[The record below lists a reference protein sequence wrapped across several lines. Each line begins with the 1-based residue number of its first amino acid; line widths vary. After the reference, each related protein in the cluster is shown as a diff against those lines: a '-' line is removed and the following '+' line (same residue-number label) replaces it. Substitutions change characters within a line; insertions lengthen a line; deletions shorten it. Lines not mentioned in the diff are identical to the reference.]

1 MRPILIEPL
10 KIEKLNIAI
19 ADLPKSLIGTK
30 IIQLSDLHYD
40 RVHLPEALFQEA
52 IVACN
57 REQPDLIVITGDLVT
72 DSSQTISDLAV
83 RLQQLNSKFGIYG
96 CLGNHDSS
104 VECVPERLITDLAKV
119 GIKILVNEVVYPLG
133 SGLAL
138 AGLADYW
145 SRDFNSPRVFSQI
158 EPNIPRIVLSHNP
171 DSAQLLSKYRL
182 DLQLSGHTHGGQ
194 IVIPGYGPAPML
206 LQQIRKNTPSS
217 IASYIPFLKKCAPVV
232 KNWQWS
238 EGWHQIGKNQLY
250 INRGLGTYFP
260 GRLNCPPEVTVITL
274 EQ

>member
-1 MRPILIEPL
+1 MRPIMIEPL
-10 KIEKLNIAI
+10 KIEKLNITI
-19 ADLPKSLIGTK
+19 ANLADSLIGTK

-52 IVACN
+52 IAACN

-72 DSSQTISDLAV
+72 DSSQTIADLAV

-104 VECVPERLITDLAKV
+104 IECVRERLITALAKI

-145 SRDFNSPRVFSQI
+145 SRDFNSCAVFSQI
-158 EPNIPRIVLSHNP
+158 ELNTPRIVLSHNP

-194 IVIPGYGPAPML
+194 VIIPGYGPAPML
-206 LQQIRKNTPSS
+206 LQQIRKKTPR
-217 IASYIPFLKKCAPVV
+217 IIGDYIPFLRKCAPVV

-260 GRLNCPPEVTVITL
+260 GRLNCRPEVTVITL

>member
-1 MRPILIEPL
+1 MRPIMIEPL
-10 KIEKLNIAI
+10 KIEKLNITI
-19 ADLPKSLIGTK
+19 ANLADSLIGTK

-52 IVACN
+52 IAACN

-72 DSSQTISDLAV
+72 DSSQTIADLAV

-104 VECVPERLITDLAKV
+104 IECVRERLITALAKI

-145 SRDFNSPRVFSQI
+145 SRDFNSCAVFSQI
-158 EPNIPRIVLSHNP
+158 ELNTPRIVLSHNP

-194 IVIPGYGPAPML
+194 VIIPGYGPAPML
-206 LQQIRKNTPSS
+206 LQQIRKKMPR
-217 IASYIPFLKKCAPVV
+217 IIGDYIPFLRKCAPVV

-260 GRLNCPPEVTVITL
+260 GRLNCRPEVTVITL